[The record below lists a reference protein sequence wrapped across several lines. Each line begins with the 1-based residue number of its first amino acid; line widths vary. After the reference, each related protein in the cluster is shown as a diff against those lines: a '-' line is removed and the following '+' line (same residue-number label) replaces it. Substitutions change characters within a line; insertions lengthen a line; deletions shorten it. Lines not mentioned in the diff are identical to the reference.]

1 MRPIIWT
8 ASGAT
13 TRAARE
19 SSAPSATGNSRAR
32 LSLRKTSESGD
43 CPQADATLQGR
54 HGFLRQAGRNLGY
67 APEGPAY
74 CPHGLC
80 LRGKSGGD
88 GEPQHPLRR
97 PGDSGGRAYAGLR
110 PALYNIAPQPGQHG
124 RCRGLPYRG
133 DYRIPCKHL
142 LRLPPVWEDEER
154 QSDKVSVIKC
164 FMTTVRIVEIKNY
177 GYLYSQQ

>member
-97 PGDSGGRAYAGLR
+97 PGD
-110 PALYNIAPQPGQHG
+110 
-124 RCRGLPYRG
+124 
-133 DYRIPCKHL
+133 YRIPCKHL
-142 LRLPPVWEDEER
+142 LRLPLVWEDEER